1 MKEFLI
7 GSKVFFSQFEDFVAM
22 DTDILIIDDNP
33 EYDTISYMEN
43 DIHYVRWRNMPKE
56 LFIEAHKYCYNGKWI
71 QKFLCPEFAEWL
83 GITID
88 DLKEMKF
95 CIDHLDEQHGYV
107 KVIYDSYIENNEFR
121 LTDEQRLAAYEVYK
135 KERMNL

>member
-7 GSKVFFSQFEDFVAM
+7 GSKVFFSQFEDFVPV

-33 EYDTISYMEN
+33 DYDDTISYMEN
-43 DIHYVRWRNMPKE
+43 GIHYVRWRNMSKE
-56 LFIEAHKYCYNGKWI
+56 LFIEAHKYCYDGKWI
-71 QKFLCPEFAEWL
+71 QKFLCPEFAKWL

-95 CIDHLDEQHGYV
+95 CIDHLDNEHGYV
-107 KVIYDSYIENNEFR
+107 KIVYDSYIENNDFV
-121 LTDEQRLAAYEVYK
+121 LTPEQLNEAYRVYK
-135 KERMNL
+135 EERGL